1 MSTTVAIPL
10 FPLHSV
16 LFPNGALPFRIFEP
30 RYLEMISDCLKHNQG
45 FGVCLIRTGSET
57 GNAAEVYDTGTLS
70 EITYFNTQ
78 PDGLLGITASG
89 KQRFE
94 IISKQIKPN
103 QLMIAEVQ
111 LLPNEP
117 ETSIPEE
124 YAGAVELLRKL
135 FQQLSYPFAKIEK
148 RYHDASWVGCRLAEL
163 LPLDLEKKQQFLQL
177 NDPVERLSRIWQLLG
192 ELELR

>member
-1 MSTTVAIPL
+1 MTTVAIPL

-16 LFPNGALPFRIFEP
+16 LFPEGALPLRIFEP
-30 RYLEMISDCLKHNQG
+30 RYLEMISNCLKHNQG
-45 FGVCLIRTGSET
+45 FGICLIRKGSET

-94 IISKQIKPN
+94 ILSKEIRPN
-103 QLMIAEVQ
+103 QLTVAEVQ

-117 ETSIPEE
+117 ETPVPEE
-124 YAGAVELLRKL
+124 YQAAVELLRRL

-148 RYHDASWVGCRLAEL
+148 KYHDASWVGCRLAEL
-163 LPLDLEKKQQFLQL
+163 LPLDLEKKQHFLQL
-177 NDPVERLSRIWQLLG
+177 NDPVERLAAIWQLLD